1 MYKVL
6 VAKHEWKG
14 MLTGTRYKLAHYIKW
29 RVRDGVESDLAQDMG
44 LVNSIIDLRVSQN
57 TGYIFAGQLD
67 TRVLKRTL
75 LCGVTNRWW
84 QLQGTVTH

>member
-1 MYKVL
+1 M
-6 VAKHEWKG
+6 
-14 MLTGTRYKLAHYIKW
+14 
-29 RVRDGVESDLAQDMG
+29 ESDLAQDMG

-75 LCGVTNRWW
+75 LCGVTNRW
-84 QLQGTVTH
+84 